1 MKKNLHTS
9 KKVVKSII
17 AWQSI
22 LMAII
27 IAALLTPRN
36 SLAQN
41 MKAGTSDTAKVIAKP
56 TYPKVVGYLSFIL
69 PLETFSS
76 GSFTP
81 DFNGTTKIGF
91 PVGINVLYSD
101 KFGFSYEITPT
112 IKEAK
117 GTNGVSN
124 ILFDPGTMFRFEHGF
139 TIITR
144 LAFQT
149 DGKYGFTPL
158 FNQIYLRT
166 QDINYF
172 VSLSLPVRFG
182 GGEAS
187 SIGLSLQ
194 IGFIFN

>member
-1 MKKNLHTS
+1 MKKNVRFNNLVS
-9 KKVVKSII
+9 LQVLVMAAVI
-17 AWQSI
+17 AISC
-22 LMAII
+22 A
-27 IAALLTPRN
+27 PGK
-36 SLAQN
+36 SLAQS
-41 MKAGTSDTAKVIAKP
+41 MAASADTAKAAPKP
-56 TYPKVVGYLSFIL
+56 TYPSAVGYVSFIL
-69 PLETFSS
+69 PLETFSA

-91 PVGINVLYSD
+91 PIGVNVLYSD

-112 IKEAK
+112 IKEAP

-149 DGKYGFTPL
+149 DGKYGFTPV
-158 FNQIYLRT
+158 FNQVYART
-166 QDINYF
+166 KYVNYF
-172 VSLSLPVRFG
+172 VAGSLPVRFG
-182 GGEAS
+182 GGEAA
-187 SIGLSLQ
+187 SIGVSLQ